1 MKPKRRLRAIG
12 DAITNAVDGAAIAAD
27 QARRET
33 DLAIDLCADVERLPA
48 ARIDRIAANRGKGF
62 PVDLILVG
70 R

>member
-1 MKPKRRLRAIG
+1 MNPTC
-12 DAITNAVDGAAIAAD
+12 DEITNAVDGVAIAAD
-27 QARRET
+27 QACRET
-33 DLAIDLCADVERLPA
+33 DPAIGLCADVERLPA

>member
-1 MKPKRRLRAIG
+1 MNPIS
-12 DAITNAVDGAAIAAD
+12 DETTNAVDGAAIAAD
-27 QARRET
+27 RACRET
-33 DLAIDLCADVERLPA
+33 DPAIGLCADVERLPA

>member
-1 MKPKRRLRAIG
+1 MKAKRRQRAIG
-12 DAITNAVDGAAIAAD
+12 DAVTNAVDGAAIAAD
-27 QARRET
+27 QA
-33 DLAIDLCADVERLPA
+33 IDLCADVGRLPA

>member
-1 MKPKRRLRAIG
+1 MKPKRRPTAIG

-27 QARRET
+27 QGRRET
-33 DLAIDLCADVERLPA
+33 DPAIDLCADVERLPP